1 MPDPEVDLNTF
12 VGSGEVQ
19 HIAFGSPNSYVEIK
33 ILGPGDAVTFI
44 AVHAPLALL
53 RTLYTFDRGTK
64 VLVRG
69 ELACAKGDRPQHCIK
84 AVSLARV
91 DPDGRVARARVRH
104 EAAAR
109 LSARPAVGCR
119 RRHRK
124 R

>member
-19 HIAFGSPNSYVEIK
+19 HIEFGNPTSFVELE
-33 ILGPGDAVTFI
+33 ILEPGDAATFI

-69 ELACAKGDRPQHCIK
+69 ELAFVKGDRPQHCIK
-84 AVSLARV
+84 AVSIARV
-91 DPDGRVARARVRH
+91 DPDGRVAGALVRH

-109 LSARPAVGCR
+109 LSARPAVDGR
-119 RRHRK
+119 RRHCK